1 MMSHKMYEKKSMSGK
16 GDAYKKTQVPSK
28 NPWLKVASKNLGKSY
43 ARRT

>member
-1 MMSHKMYEKKSMSGK
+1 MASKTYKMKSMSGK